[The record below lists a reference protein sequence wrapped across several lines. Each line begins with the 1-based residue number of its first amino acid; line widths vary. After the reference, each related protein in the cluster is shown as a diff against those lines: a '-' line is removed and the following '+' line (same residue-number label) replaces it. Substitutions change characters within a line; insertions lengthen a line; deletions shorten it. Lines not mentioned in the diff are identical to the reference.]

1 MLVNALIPVYS
12 SNKSYYGGKS
22 RIITLDNGVKMLQ
35 SYDTVVAIILPKE
48 DDGKIVVYLPWMN
61 WSATTGKHV
70 YDFLMQNKVSP
81 DIWKHGFLSFASFMR
96 YISRYE
102 YDCEKHEMVDFS
114 DSTQV
119 REYQDLNRAI
129 HNFEEL

>member
-1 MLVNALIPVYS
+1 MLVTALIPEFS
-12 SNKSYYGGKS
+12 SNKSYYDKALV
-22 RIITLDNGVKMLQ
+22 ITLDNGVKMLQ
-35 SYDTVVAIILPKE
+35 SYNTVVAIILPKE
-48 DDGKIVVYLPWMN
+48 DNKSVVYLPWMD

-70 YDFLMQNKVSP
+70 FDFLMQNDVSP
-81 DIWKHGFLSFASFMR
+81 HISKYGFKSFANFMR
-96 YISRYE
+96 DVSRYE
-102 YDCEKHEMVDFS
+102 YDHAKQDMIDFS

>member
-1 MLVNALIPVYS
+1 MLVTALIPEFS
-12 SNKSYYGGKS
+12 SNKSYYGKA
-22 RIITLDNGVKMLQ
+22 IVTTLDNGVKMLQ
-35 SYDTVVAIILPKE
+35 SYGTVVAIVLPKE
-48 DDGKIVVYLPWMN
+48 DTKSVVYLPWMN

-70 YDFLMQNKVSP
+70 FDFLMQNDVFP
-81 DIWKHGFLSFASFMR
+81 HICDYGFKSFASFMR
-96 YISRYE
+96 DVSRYE
-102 YDCEKHEMVDFS
+102 YDHEKCDMIDFS